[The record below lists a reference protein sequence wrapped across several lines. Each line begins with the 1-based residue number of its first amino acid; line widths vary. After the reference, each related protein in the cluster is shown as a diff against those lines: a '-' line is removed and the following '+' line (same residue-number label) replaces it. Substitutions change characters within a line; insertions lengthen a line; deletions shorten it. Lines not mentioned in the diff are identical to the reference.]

1 MPMKPA
7 TYPISFL
14 KIPGTPN
21 SQQRWAI
28 PNTGYPSPL
37 LEHYV
42 QEPKSVNC
50 IRGGGGGKQMPV
62 ENGPMLVGVRHT
74 INPEGPQGQFTKT
87 NYIEEHPS
95 CTTHQSGISR
105 DILPEL
111 EDNIAQKK
119 KQTDEKA
126 NIVACR
132 LGEGIDSF
140 PYRTRDSLQHQEEQ
154 KNGHLVEWM
163 FQKNG

>member
-21 SQQRWAI
+21 SQQCWAI
-28 PNTGYPSPL
+28 PNTRVPCLSIIFKNL
-37 LEHYV
+37 NLVIVYV
-42 QEPKSVNC
+42 
-50 IRGGGGGKQMPV
+50 GGGGG
-62 ENGPMLVGVRHT
+62 ENRCLQKMDQCWWGVRHT

-132 LGEGIDSF
+132 LGDGIDSF
-140 PYRTRDSLQHQEEQ
+140 PYRTRDLLQHQEEQ